1 MKRIVRAGLLFSLLL
16 SVLVGCGNDDAEKEE
31 PMRQAEV
38 KDPPTVVN
46 SVASADEAKLAS
58 WSSRERVEEL
68 LAGMGI
74 GMGVD
79 AKRGRIIVVETRRFP
94 VKGEDRDES
103 SEVKESYDFPDD
115 ENDDCETRR
124 FKTAWKAYADGL
136 ADIARMIGET
146 VKSETGNDGETKSIQ
161 VAAGLR
167 LDGVV
172 TVTTAESL
180 DAKNEEY
187 EFSVAVCQS
196 EKRKK
201 AYKDYMSGSR
211 VISPGRLSLKEWID
225 EKSHTG
231 IICPQSFIDN
241 EGVWWRVAGV
251 PVEVEGRSGKKIAV
265 GVERAKHY
273 AFEAA
278 IRTMSVKVSSF
289 MSLSSFSKNVGGV
302 EELLERIERK
312 VEISPICKISQSD
325 FPRVKWFEKEQTSF
339 ITGKRIRL
347 MICAICELPSN
358 AHALQSGVGDS
369 SVARGNSAKE
379 QAYAFLAQRKWRTGP
394 EFIKEAKFAVALGGA
409 SFKYNSQMDDA
420 DFAKKRY
427 EATRQALM
435 EAAMNVAFTYPVEG
449 QVDDI
454 FQDGQTENRAR
465 RTFLNEDAFSVLG
478 GDMLSFC
485 DDAVA
490 IRDVQT
496 ARSGWRMDVSSVGK
510 SNGVVNEGALRVRMV
525 KVTSKMPL
533 LGLSVVRQFESLIDD
548 VYQVVFVVTH
558 RPQDGAK
565 EITSFDREG
574 RVSADVGK
582 LSLPEWIEA
591 QDFGLMAGPRKYIDN
606 EGTLWA
612 IGIVPSAEWQRPF
625 GSSLG
630 RLAHECAAFAL
641 GGELMAKYEYDSVS
655 HASGVYTD
663 RKAAIECEAALKSY
677 PQEQESCFHRSF
689 THPLTGRKGVVA
701 ICALRQGY
709 SDLQRRQMVK
719 ELEMIKQDKLEQGR
733 QDAMRNAMKS
743 LEEESA
749 K

>member
-1 MKRIVRAGLLFSLLL
+1 MKKVVLIGVLFSAATMLC
-16 SVLVGCGNDDAEKEE
+16 GCGGDEAEKSAVKPQETKMEETMSSGEITTGPSSLASMQLMSSRDSVNSQLKEIGARQGVDVDKGRILVAETRGFSLKGEE
-31 PMRQAEV
+31 P
-38 KDPPTVVN
+38 DD
-46 SVASADEAKLAS
+46 SI
-58 WSSRERVEEL
+58 EL
-68 LAGMGI
+68 
-74 GMGVD
+74 
-79 AKRGRIIVVETRRFP
+79 
-94 VKGEDRDES
+94 
-103 SEVKESYDFPDD
+103 KESYDFPDE
-115 ENDDCETRR
+115 ENDDFETRR
-124 FKTAWKAYADGL
+124 FKTVWKAYADGL
-136 ADIARMIGET
+136 AEIVRKVVARINYEAVDDKT
-146 VKSETGNDGETKSIQ
+146 SSGNATTSIQ
-161 VAAGLR
+161 DATGLR

-187 EFSVAVCQS
+187 EFTAAVCQS
-196 EKRKK
+196 EKRKN
-201 AYKDYMSGSR
+201 AYNDYMSGSR
-211 VISPGRLSLKEWID
+211 AAPPGRHSLKEWID

-394 EFIKEAKFAVALGGA
+394 EFIKEAKFAVALGG
-409 SFKYNSQMDDA
+409 
-420 DFAKKRY
+420 
-427 EATRQALM
+427 
-435 EAAMNVAFTYPVEG
+435 
-449 QVDDI
+449 
-454 FQDGQTENRAR
+454 
-465 RTFLNEDAFSVLG
+465 
-478 GDMLSFC
+478 
-485 DDAVA
+485 
-490 IRDVQT
+490 
-496 ARSGWRMDVSSVGK
+496 
-510 SNGVVNEGALRVRMV
+510 
-525 KVTSKMPL
+525 
-533 LGLSVVRQFESLIDD
+533 
-548 VYQVVFVVTH
+548 
-558 RPQDGAK
+558 
-565 EITSFDREG
+565 
-574 RVSADVGK
+574 
-582 LSLPEWIEA
+582 
-591 QDFGLMAGPRKYIDN
+591 
-606 EGTLWA
+606 
-612 IGIVPSAEWQRPF
+612 
-625 GSSLG
+625 
-630 RLAHECAAFAL
+630 
-641 GGELMAKYEYDSVS
+641 ELMAKYEYDSVS

-743 LEEESA
+743 LKEESA